1 MANILLLDDDRAHR
15 HALGAALSIHYG
27 YTVRTSPLWAVGSVL
42 SELLA
47 PDHPK
52 PDLVVLDPFTAQI
65 EGLSLVRMVRIG
77 SGRPVIVAVGTG
89 AEAVR
94 VQALRAGADAV
105 VDKAWSAEAMHALIT
120 AVLRRV
126 PPLPAP
132 GPSTVG
138 DLSLDPGTRT
148 ATLRGRP
155 LSLTRGEFDLLQCL
169 VARQGRVVSR
179 ARLAAAGW
187 GSVDVLLSR
196 LRAKLGETAR
206 RPAYL
211 HTYRGRGVAIRKPV
225 GSVRIPAKS

>member
-15 HALGAALSIHYG
+15 HALGSALSIHYG
-27 YTVRTSPLWAVGSVL
+27 HAVRTSPLWAVGSVL

-47 PDHPK
+47 PDRLK
-52 PDLVVLDPFTAQI
+52 PDLAILDPFTAQI

-77 SGRPVIVAVGTG
+77 SGRPVIVSVGSG
-89 AEAVR
+89 AESVR

-105 VDKAWSAEAMHALIT
+105 VDKAWSADAMHALIT

-126 PPLPAP
+126 PPVPVP

-138 DLSLDPGTRT
+138 GLSLDPGTRT
-148 ATLRGRP
+148 ATLRGEP
-155 LSLTRGEFDLLQCL
+155 LALTRGEFDLLACL
-169 VARQGRVVSR
+169 VARPGKVVSR

-206 RPAYL
+206 HPAYL
-211 HTYRGRGVAIRKPV
+211 HTYRGRGVAIRE
-225 GSVRIPAKS
+225 PAGVS